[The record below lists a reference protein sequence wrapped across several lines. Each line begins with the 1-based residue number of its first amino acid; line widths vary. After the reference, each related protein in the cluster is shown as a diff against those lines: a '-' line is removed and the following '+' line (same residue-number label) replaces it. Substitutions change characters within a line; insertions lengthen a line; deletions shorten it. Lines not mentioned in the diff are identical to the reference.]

1 MVIPNIFLERGDRLF
16 METQIERIRKM
27 EKILDEATESLMALH
42 REVERYQALQEKIC
56 QLETYYTEGQWRKD
70 FEDDEAGRLPRDLK
84 RGVLSEDG
92 IYDFLDLRDKVKAK
106 MAEAAQ

>member
-1 MVIPNIFLERGDRLF
+1 

-56 QLETYYTEGQWRKD
+56 QLETY
-70 FEDDEAGRLPRDLK
+70 
-84 RGVLSEDG
+84 
-92 IYDFLDLRDKVKAK
+92 
-106 MAEAAQ
+106 